1 MVRVQKTLEM
11 WKAIRQDAAQ
21 AVEDMPADALD
32 FRAAEGLMSFREIA
46 RHILHAGNALSGL
59 MLDGVTN
66 LAVPE
71 LREMMKRY
79 STGLPAEA
87 SQADLAA
94 ALRAAVDQRI
104 AELAARDDAFFA
116 EEITRFDGLR
126 LTRLEMIQTIKE
138 HELTHRSQL
147 FMYLRLKGVVP
158 PTTRRREQAAKQA
171 AGQASSRS

>member
-1 MVRVQKTLEM
+1 MVRVQKTLET
-11 WKAIRQDAAQ
+11 WRAIREDTAQ

-32 FRAAEGLMSFREIA
+32 FRAADGLMTFREIA
-46 RHILHAGNALSGL
+46 RHSLNAGNALTGL

-66 LAVPE
+66 LAVPG
-71 LREMMKRY
+71 LREMMKQY
-79 STGLPAEA
+79 STKLPADA

-94 ALRAAVDQRI
+94 ALRQTVDQRI
-104 AELAARDDAFFA
+104 AELSARDDSFFA
-116 EEITRFDGLR
+116 EEITRFDGMR
-126 LTRLEMIQTIKE
+126 LTRLEMLQTVKE

>member
-1 MVRVQKTLEM
+1 MVRVQKTLEL
-11 WKAIRQDAAQ
+11 WKVIRDDTAQ
-21 AVEDMPADALD
+21 AVEDMPAGALD
-32 FRAAEGLMSFREIA
+32 FRAAEGLMTFREIA
-46 RHILHAGNALSGL
+46 RHVLNSGNALTGL

-71 LREMMKRY
+71 LREMMKQY
-79 STGLPAEA
+79 STKLPPDA

-94 ALRAAVDQRI
+94 ALRLALDQRI
-104 AELAARDDAFFA
+104 AELSARDDAFFA
-116 EEITRFDGLR
+116 EEITRFDGAR
-126 LTRLEMIQTIKE
+126 LTRLEMLQTIKE

-171 AGQASSRS
+171 AGQASSRF